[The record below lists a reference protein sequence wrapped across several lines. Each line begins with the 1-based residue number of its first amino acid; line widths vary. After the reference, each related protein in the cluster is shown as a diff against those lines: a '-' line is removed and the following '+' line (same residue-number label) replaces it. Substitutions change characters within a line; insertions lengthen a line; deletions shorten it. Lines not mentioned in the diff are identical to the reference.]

1 MLSYKKRNL
10 IPFNVLA
17 RSCRVLCTNR
27 RSISRWIVILWGKR
41 YIQQW
46 HRGSM
51 RRIGVSCLGLQCFH
65 WTWVHGGDI
74 CLGIRR
80 WLLVPMVEW
89 RRIRL
94 FGCTN
99 IGCMVRWIRDSMAS
113 RLGSKLIRL
122 NIGGSSV
129 GCIGCSSSIRSF
141 HQLFLCTRS

>member
-1 MLSYKKRNL
+1 MLNYKKRNL

-17 RSCRVLCTNR
+17 RSCKVLCTNR

-51 RRIGVSCLGLQCFH
+51 RRIGVSCLGQQCFR
-65 WTWVHGGDI
+65 WTWVHDGDI
-74 CLGIRR
+74 CRGIRR
-80 WLLVPMVEW
+80 WLLVPMVGW

-113 RLGSKLIRL
+113 RLDSKLIRL
-122 NIGGSSV
+122 SIGGSSV
-129 GCIGCSSSIRSF
+129 GCIDCSSGIRSC